1 MSTITIPRKY
11 HVKRNDEVTVISGA
25 HKGKSGRVL
34 QVLRG
39 SARVIVEGVNVRK
52 KAIRPTQD
60 NPKGGFEEK
69 ETAIHVS
76 NVKVTKSATADNKAG
91 DKKKKK

>member
-1 MSTITIPRKY
+1 MSTITIPRKF

-34 QVLRG
+34 QVIRA

-69 ETAIHVS
+69 ESPIHIS
-76 NVKVTKSATADNKAG
+76 NVKLTKAADNKTG
-91 DKKKKK
+91 EKKGKK

>member
-1 MSTITIPRKY
+1 MSTITLPRKF
-11 HVKRNDEVTVISGA
+11 HVKRNDEVTVISGS

-34 QVLRG
+34 QVIRG
-39 SARVIVEGVNVRK
+39 NARVIVEGVNVRK
-52 KAIRPTQD
+52 KALRPTQE

-69 ETAIHVS
+69 ESPIHIS
-76 NVKVTKSATADNKAG
+76 NLKVTKAADNKAG

>member
-1 MSTITIPRKY
+1 MITLPNKF
-11 HVKRNDEVTVISGA
+11 HVKRNDEVIVISGA
-25 HKGKSGRVL
+25 QKGKSGRVL

-39 SARVIVEGVNVRK
+39 NARVIVEGVNVRQ

-69 ETAIHVS
+69 EFALHIS
-76 NVKVTKSATADNKAG
+76 NVKVTKAADNKAV
-91 DKKKKK
+91 DKKSKK

>member
-76 NVKVTKSATADNKAG
+76 NVKVTKAADNKAG